1 MGYLHAKGDFGTDNY
16 GPWVLSLGIS
26 HKDSSVCK
34 LGSGLMGL
42 FWEVVEPLGGSLAEG
57 SGLLVPG
64 LEVYNVVLLLA
75 GFLCFLIFPD
85 ASKQPQAS
93 SHSRE
98 PLSPAVMKYCGQGDL

>member
-1 MGYLHAKGDFGTDNY
+1 M
-16 GPWVLSLGIS
+16 S

-64 LEVYNVVLLLA
+64 SALA
-75 GFLCFLIFPD
+75 LFLCFLFFP
-85 ASKQPQAS
+85 AEAENP
-93 SHSRE
+93 SH
-98 PLSPAVMKYCGQGDL
+98 LL